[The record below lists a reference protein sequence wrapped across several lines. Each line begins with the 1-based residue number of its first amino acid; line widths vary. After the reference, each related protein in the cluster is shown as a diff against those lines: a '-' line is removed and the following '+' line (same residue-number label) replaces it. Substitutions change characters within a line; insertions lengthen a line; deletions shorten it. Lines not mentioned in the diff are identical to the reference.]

1 MNVAIEYVNLITGLE
16 LTELAHDGKNTKKY
30 IVLLRAMRLL
40 SNYSIN
46 RLFIL
51 RFSRFVDEIENE
63 YWKNI
68 NDKFIKYLS
77 DNYDY
82 KERTVNRKKY
92 VVKKCVEV
100 LVRHNVFLLDDITRK
115 NVEAIISTFV
125 HETPKRNSLY
135 SRSRN
140 VSLVTSSAT
149 TWVLHS
155 FPFVSKAC
163 R

>member
-1 MNVAIEYVNLITGLE
+1 MQKTTIKECSDSILEIMRSKNYSESSMHAYRKIFTDFTIYCDNIGVNFFDMNVAIEYVNLITGLE

-30 IVLLRAMRLL
+30 IVLLSAMRLL

-63 YWKNI
+63 YWKSI

-92 VVKKCVEV
+92 VVKK
-100 LVRHNVFLLDDITRK
+100 L
-115 NVEAIISTFV
+115 
-125 HETPKRNSLY
+125 SLI
-135 SRSRN
+135 
-140 VSLVTSSAT
+140 
-149 TWVLHS
+149 HI
-155 FPFVSKAC
+155 
-163 R
+163 